1 MQARDVCRKWK
12 LGTAA
17 SRVQRRIEQLS
28 LRSNSTWDTL
38 YDENG
43 LSDGFACKLAFPPHV
58 LTGKNQTGMAA
69 SFDLHELS
77 MTQSNASSWAM
88 EI

>member
-1 MQARDVCRKWK
+1 MFSMEYRDTESSKRLDRPQGPSQWHR
-12 LGTAA
+12 AA
-17 SRVQRRIEQLS
+17 FY
-28 LRSNSTWDTL
+28 WDTL
-38 YDENG
+38 YDGNR
-43 LSDGFACKLAFPPHV
+43 LSDGLACKLAFPPHV

-77 MTQSNASSWAM
+77 MTQGNASSWAM

>member
-1 MQARDVCRKWK
+1 MCSTEDQNTQSSKRLDRPQGPSPMH
-12 LGTAA
+12 LGAFYF
-17 SRVQRRIEQLS
+17 
-28 LRSNSTWDTL
+28 DTL
-38 YDENG
+38 YDGNR
-43 LSDGFACKLAFPPHV
+43 LSDGLACKLAFPPHV

-77 MTQSNASSWAM
+77 MTQSNALSWAM